1 MIKHI
6 YAIIGTVLALAF
18 ALANVPA
25 MAQTS
30 SFKGIAKQALATHPA
45 ILARQSFSAAAAAEL
60 DGASWQRYPTPSLE
74 INSDNSGVTTG
85 LLRVQQPLWAGGR
98 IDAGIDAASSR
109 HHAST
114 SAVRETQQEILLRV
128 IAAYV
133 EALRQQAREETL
145 ARNVREHERLLGLI
159 TRRVEHE
166 ASPRVDLELAQSR
179 LYQARNEL
187 SQVTLGL
194 ANALTQ
200 LSELSGMRV
209 RRVGE
214 LGADSALGPQYRE
227 SMLDQALAWS
237 PTLSRLGFEEEA
249 AQAEVE
255 SKRSVYKPQV
265 SLRFESAHASAPL
278 NGNLDY
284 TTNRLM
290 LVLEA
295 QTGAGLSAR
304 SGVEAALG
312 RLDAAR
318 QQRAVALRDLQERLS
333 IDWDELRAARE
344 RFENA
349 TLASKSAKEV
359 YESYARQY
367 TAGRKTWLDVLN
379 TVRESALSDIAAT
392 DANAQAEAAALRLK
406 LLTGNLTGISE

>member
-1 MIKHI
+1 MIKPI
-6 YAIIGTVLALAF
+6 YAIIGTVVALALA
-18 ALANVPA
+18 LAHAPA

-45 ILARQSFSAAAAAEL
+45 ILARLSFSAAAAAEL

-74 INSDNSGVTTG
+74 VNSDNNGVTTG

-98 IDAGIDAASSR
+98 IDAGIYAADSR
-109 HHAST
+109 HQAST

-133 EALRQQAREETL
+133 EALRQQAREDTL
-145 ARNVREHERLLGLI
+145 ERNVREHERLLGLI

-179 LYQARNEL
+179 LYQAKNEL

-200 LSELSGMRV
+200 LSELSGMNV
-209 RRVGE
+209 RRVSE
-214 LGADSALGPQYRE
+214 LDAQSALAPQYRE

-249 AQAEVE
+249 AKAEVE
-255 SKRSVYKPQV
+255 SRRSVYKPQV
-265 SLRFESAHASAPL
+265 SLRFESSHASAPL

-284 TTNRLM
+284 TTNRVM

-318 QQRAVALRDLQERLS
+318 QQRAVALRDLQERLL
-333 IDWDELRAARE
+333 IDWDELTAARE
-344 RFENA
+344 RYENA
-349 TLASKSAKEV
+349 TLASRSAKEV

-406 LLTGNLTGISE
+406 LLSGNLTGISE